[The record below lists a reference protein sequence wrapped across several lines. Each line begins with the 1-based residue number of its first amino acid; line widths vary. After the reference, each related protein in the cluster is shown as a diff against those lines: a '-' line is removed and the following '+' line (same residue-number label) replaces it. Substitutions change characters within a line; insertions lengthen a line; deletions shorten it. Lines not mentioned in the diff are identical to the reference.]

1 MIESKAVP
9 GRTGGR
15 EGRRQ
20 SRGTLESAT
29 YGRIK
34 LSYVALD
41 MIVVVLR
48 TVAREVR
55 GEWRY
60 TVLLYERE
68 GAPGEGRFWK
78 GGKGGCVDQT
88 LWEHETS
95 LKVDEKL
102 FYKTL
107 SSNCKEYFI
116 LLMM

>member
-1 MIESKAVP
+1 MIGSEAAS
-9 GRTGGR
+9 GQIGGR
-15 EGRRQ
+15 EGRSQ

-34 LSYVALD
+34 ISYVVLD
-41 MIVVVLR
+41 MKAVVLR

-60 TVLLYERE
+60 IVLLYERE

-107 SSNCKEYFI
+107 SSNCEEYFI